1 MIPTGHLPRRQLA
14 PDRDLPPPAPVGFT
28 ATSTTVEPQQVAADM
43 GDLAA
48 RVRSLMALQRQDVLQ
63 LPLGGQFFG
72 IVVTAAGPQA
82 LAAVAVMDGIQ
93 HTSEEQPDACGPVIE
108 DPHRSW
114 LIWLV
119 PPGTSEQWAP
129 HRHALCLGRPH
140 HLALPPMAATEPP
153 GPYWLR
159 PCRGDRLVP
168 PTALRQLLDQ
178 FQPGPAPHEALLAS
192 VLSSIS

>member
-1 MIPTGHLPRRQLA
+1 MTLTRHLPRRDADPARQLPDTA
-14 PDRDLPPPAPVGFT
+14 PAGFT
-28 ATSTTVEPQQVAADM
+28 TSTGTVDPQRVAPDM

-48 RVRSLMALQRQDVLQ
+48 RVRSLMALQQQQVLQ
-63 LPLGGQFFG
+63 LPLGGKFFD

-82 LAAVAVMDGIQ
+82 YAALAVMDGIQ
-93 HTSEEQPDACGPVIE
+93 HAGDDQPDACGPVIE

-119 PPGTSEQWAP
+119 PPATSEQWAL
-129 HRHALCLGRPH
+129 HRHALCLGSPH
-140 HLALPPMAATEPP
+140 RVALPTITATEPP

-168 PTALRQLLDQ
+168 PAALRQLLDQ
-178 FQPGPAPHEALLAS
+178 FRPGHAPHESLLGS
-192 VLSSIS
+192 VLSTIS

>member
-1 MIPTGHLPRRQLA
+1 MSLTEQLPRRTATPGRTLPDPAPAGFTPTTGTLDPRHIA
-14 PDRDLPPPAPVGFT
+14 PDMA
-28 ATSTTVEPQQVAADM
+28 
-43 GDLAA
+43 DLAA
-48 RVRSLMALQRQDVLQ
+48 RVRSLMALQQQDVLQ
-63 LPLGGQFFG
+63 LPLGGHLFD
-72 IVVTAAGPQA
+72 IVVTASGPQA
-82 LAAVAVMDGIQ
+82 HAAVAVMDGIQ
-93 HTSEEQPDACGPVIE
+93 HTSDEQPDACGPVIE

-119 PPGTSEQWAP
+119 PPGTSDHWTP

-140 HLALPPMAATEPP
+140 HLALPPVSATEPP

-178 FQPGPAPHEALLAS
+178 FQPGPAPHETLLAS
-192 VLSSIS
+192 VLGTIA